1 MKEEADSSPTFIE
14 QLNMKNHTMLDKSNS
29 TMARMPA
36 SDKLEYA
43 RAKLDELNE
52 IKTLYIQNG
61 GNRPEFKANIDKMIT
76 FYQNF
81 LQEQNERL
89 KKE

>member
-1 MKEEADSSPTFIE
+1 
-14 QLNMKNHTMLDKSNS
+14 MLDKSNS

-43 RAKLDELNE
+43 RAKLEELNE

-81 LQEQNERL
+81 LREQNERL